1 MAPPPSL
8 QDLID
13 TVRHD
18 TQTDNALDQLV
29 TAAAAVAQL
38 EDTSDALLGHF
49 VDRCR
54 REGRSW
60 SEISAALGVT
70 KQAVHKRFA
79 SVADQIIAAVPSP
92 TLERL
97 TPRARNV
104 LAAASRIAQASGQP
118 QAGSAHLLLGLYSEP
133 LGIAA
138 AALQAMNVGQDSVEA
153 AIRATPALAQTG
165 GTGRADAEAGEPAS
179 AGGTGQ
185 AKPSEKKFTED
196 GRRAIRDALATALE
210 LAHNYIGTEHILL
223 ALFRNPAAP
232 AAVILAE
239 AGVTEEQARAQ
250 VTEMIRGYTQ
260 PPGV

>member
-1 MAPPPSL
+1 MTPPPSL

-18 TQTDNALDQLV
+18 TQTDNTLDQLV

-165 GTGRADAEAGEPAS
+165 GTARADAESAS

-196 GRRAIRDALATALE
+196 GRRAIRDALAIALE

-232 AAVILAE
+232 AAVILAG
-239 AGVTEEQARAQ
+239 AGATEEQARAQ

-260 PPGV
+260 PPSA